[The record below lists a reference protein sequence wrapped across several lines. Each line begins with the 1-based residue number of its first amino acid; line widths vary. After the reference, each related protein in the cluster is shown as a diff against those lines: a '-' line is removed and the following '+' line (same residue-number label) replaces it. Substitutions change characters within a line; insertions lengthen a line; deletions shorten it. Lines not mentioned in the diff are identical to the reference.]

1 MLAGT
6 FKKILFSALV
16 FYSSQLF
23 AEDFNIEISGSVQSG
38 YKLYDH
44 YSFSPYFDQDSTQ
57 EFFSVAR
64 IIVEGDIFDQH
75 SYELHAVQAYDYSNA
90 KTGVG
95 GRDASML
102 SLDLSDDWINDAER
116 SAHSYIERA
125 NIKFSLQYLDIQV
138 G

>member
-23 AEDFNIEISGSVQSG
+23 AEDFDIEISGSVQSG

-64 IIVEGDIFDQH
+64 IIIEGDIHDQY
-75 SYELHAVQAYDYSNA
+75 SYELHAVQAYDYQNP
-90 KTGVG
+90 
-95 GRDASML
+95 L
-102 SLDLSDDWINDAER
+102 F
-116 SAHSYIERA
+116 H
-125 NIKFSLQYLDIQV
+125 
-138 G
+138 